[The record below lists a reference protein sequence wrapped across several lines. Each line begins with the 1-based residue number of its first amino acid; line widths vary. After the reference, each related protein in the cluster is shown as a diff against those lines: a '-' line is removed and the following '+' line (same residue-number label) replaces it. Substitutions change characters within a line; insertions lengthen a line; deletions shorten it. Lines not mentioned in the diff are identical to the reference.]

1 MAFMLGQ
8 YLAPGERGTLHRR
21 KDLSCGFVF
30 RFGLNKV
37 FKLEFGSKVYLV
49 ISYVNTF
56 VCMSVTR
63 EEVREGEEM
72 QFSSVHI

>member
-1 MAFMLGQ
+1 MKEEDCTAGKTCLV
-8 YLAPGERGTLHRR
+8 
-21 KDLSCGFVF
+21 DVF

-56 VCMSVTR
+56 VYMSVTR
-63 EEVREGEEM
+63 EEEREGEEM

>member
-1 MAFMLGQ
+1 M
-8 YLAPGERGTLHRR
+8 
-21 KDLSCGFVF
+21 DVF

-56 VCMSVTR
+56 VYMSVTR
-63 EEVREGEEM
+63 EEEREGEEM

>member
-8 YLAPGERGTLHRR
+8 YLAPGERGRLHRR
-21 KDLSCGFVF
+21 KNLSCGFVF

-56 VCMSVTR
+56 VYMSVTR
-63 EEVREGEEM
+63 EEEREGEEM